1 MTPDQPRP
9 LVRRGKRTLTP
20 AMLAAREELKTP
32 VPAWPGKYELL
43 NVLRALPTAL
53 QIGRNAYHLL
63 IRMVEKTTP
72 EAWVEGVPFI
82 YAHNATLM
90 AWSGL
95 SLSGLRRAI
104 RELADARFLVASD
117 GRNGQRGRRWQ
128 GTDGDVVVGFSL
140 ASLRYRWPELQ
151 QQLET
156 ERRQRAEITFLRDAI
171 ADLYDQVRY
180 RAEQTGREE
189 TIVAAARLM
198 RLRRQTLSL
207 QTLQSYHEAMTDLWR
222 DLPVENPA
230 DKEAL
235 EPQKTAS
242 CIPEVAPMD
251 AKTGTHYTES
261 LNTQKTLSVDV
272 AAQRRICIEMLRCED
287 QDLPTLNTD
296 RVATSALRGFK
307 GTSLLYMTVCP
318 SLREFCHTDRP
329 SQDELADAA
338 RQLSGRIGITWASWK
353 LGCTVLGVYE
363 ASVTVIIMAARL
375 DQGESI
381 RFRDAYFR
389 SLIERGARHQ
399 LHLDRSLHA
408 LRQQALKGTMEAG
421 IRPSV
426 THQGSEYHV

>member
-43 NVLRALPTAL
+43 NILRALPTAL

-82 YAHNATLM
+82 YTHNATLM

-207 QTLQSYHEAMTDLWR
+207 QTLRSYHEAMTDLWR

-230 DKEAL
+230 DK
-235 EPQKTAS
+235 
-242 CIPEVAPMD
+242 
-251 AKTGTHYTES
+251 
-261 LNTQKTLSVDV
+261 
-272 AAQRRICIEMLRCED
+272 
-287 QDLPTLNTD
+287 D
-296 RVATSALRGFK
+296 RKA
-307 GTSLLYMTVCP
+307 
-318 SLREFCHTDRP
+318 
-329 SQDELADAA
+329 
-338 RQLSGRIGITWASWK
+338 
-353 LGCTVLGVYE
+353 
-363 ASVTVIIMAARL
+363 
-375 DQGESI
+375 
-381 RFRDAYFR
+381 
-389 SLIERGARHQ
+389 
-399 LHLDRSLHA
+399 
-408 LRQQALKGTMEAG
+408 
-421 IRPSV
+421 
-426 THQGSEYHV
+426 HV